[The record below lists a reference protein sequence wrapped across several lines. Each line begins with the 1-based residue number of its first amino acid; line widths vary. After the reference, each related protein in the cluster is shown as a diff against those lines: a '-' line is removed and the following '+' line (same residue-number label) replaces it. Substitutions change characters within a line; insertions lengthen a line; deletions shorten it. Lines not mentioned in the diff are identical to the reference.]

1 MKIRNAAESDLPAIV
16 TIYNSSISGRMATA
30 DLTPV
35 SVESRLAWY
44 REHSP
49 NCLPIWVMES
59 EQNIIGWL
67 SFQLFYGRAAYQH
80 TAEVSIYVAPDRQR
94 CGIGQKLLELAIKRS
109 PELDI
114 KTLIGIIFAH
124 NQPSLKLFEKFGFQR
139 WGYLPKVAELDE
151 VERDVV
157 IVGLRLKEV
166 RQRIM

>member
-1 MKIRNAAESDLPAIV
+1 MKIRDAVESDLPAIV
-16 TIYNSSISGRMATA
+16 EIYNAAIPGRMATA
-30 DLTPV
+30 DLEPV

-49 NCLPIWVMES
+49 NSLPIWVMES

-80 TAEVSIYVAPDRQR
+80 TTEVSIYVTPDRQC
-94 CGIGQKLLELAIKRS
+94 CGVGHKFLELAIRRS
-109 PELDI
+109 PELGI

-124 NQPSLKLFEKFGFQR
+124 NQPSLKLFDKFGFQP
-139 WGYLPKVAELDE
+139 WGYLPKVAELDG

-157 IVGLRLKEV
+157 IVGLHLKAV
-166 RQRIM
+166 